1 MLRVLLLGCILLA
14 GSSLLSAA
22 DVTDLNNKVLRG
34 QIIGFTNDTL
44 SLKDDG
50 GAVIKLPLKSL
61 ATVDTGSKLAVL
73 PMAYDEAEL
82 TDGTILRLTD
92 FKIQGRKIGLE
103 MAMSVEGTGKPKTT
117 LPMSAVF
124 TWLRNAPQGN
134 NRNELRTI
142 VIKRGTRDLLITR
155 AKVEEKDVLVPSE
168 GTVLQGSEDGTRIE
182 YNNNADVKTTLPI
195 ARFSGIVFNQVNQA
209 VVPPT
214 IGKVLDVYGN
224 TLVAT
229 SIVTAEANGQTAV
242 TVKTV
247 AGAEYQYGS
256 LSAISKFDFSQG
268 NQKFLSELEPTVD
281 AAPVAE
287 GDLNMPY
294 LKNKS
299 PNGGLRLAGKGY
311 TKGVWV
317 ASDVALVYKLDGD
330 YREFKAV
337 LGIDEAVQV
346 ATGTL
351 KVSIEADGKKLFE
364 QTFTRKAN
372 KTETVNLNVK
382 DVKLLKINVETDA
395 LFTGASL
402 SLGDA
407 KLQK

>member
-1 MLRVLLLGCILLA
+1 MLRVLLSVGFVLFA
-14 GSSLLSAA
+14 SSILSAA
-22 DVTDLNNKVLRG
+22 DVTDLNNKILRG
-34 QIIGFTNDTL
+34 QIVGLTADTL
-44 SLKDDG
+44 SIKDDG
-50 GAVIKLPLKSL
+50 GAVVKLPLKSL
-61 ATVDTGSKLAVL
+61 ATVDVGNKLAVL
-73 PMAYDEAEL
+73 PMAYDEVEL
-82 TDGTILRLTD
+82 TDGSILRLQD
-92 FKIQGRKIGLE
+92 FKIQGKKIVLDV
-103 MAMSVEGTGKPKTT
+103 AMTVEGSTKPKTT
-117 LPMSAVF
+117 LPMMAVF

-134 NRNELRTI
+134 NRNELRSI
-142 VIKRGTRDLLITR
+142 VLKRGTRDLLVTR

-168 GTVLQGSEDGTRIE
+168 GTVLQGSEDGTKID

-195 ARFSGIVFNQVNQA
+195 ARFAGLVFNQANQA

-214 IGKVLDVYGN
+214 IGKVIDVYGN

-229 SIVTAEANGQTAV
+229 SITTAEANGQIAV

-256 LSAISKFDFSQG
+256 LNAIAKFDFSQG

-281 AAPVAE
+281 AAPVVD

-294 LKNKS
+294 LKNKT
-299 PNGGLRLAGKGY
+299 PNGGLRLGGKAY

-382 DVKLLKINVETDA
+382 DAKVLKINVETDA

>member
-1 MLRVLLLGCILLA
+1 MLRVLLSSCFLLV
-14 GSSLLSAA
+14 GSSLLLAA
-22 DVTDLNNKVLRG
+22 DVTDLNDKVLRG
-34 QIIGFTNDTL
+34 QIVGFTNDTL
-44 SLKDDG
+44 SVKDDG
-50 GAVIKLPLKSL
+50 GAVIKVPLKSL
-61 ATVDTGSKLAVL
+61 ATVDVGNKLAVL
-73 PMAYDEAEL
+73 PLAYDEAEL
-82 TDGTILRLTD
+82 TDGSILRLQD
-92 FKIQGRKIGLE
+92 FKIQGKKIVFDV
-103 MAMSVEGTGKPKTT
+103 AMTVEGTTKPMMS
-117 LPMSAVF
+117 LPTSAVF

-134 NRNELRTI
+134 NRNDLRTI
-142 VIKRGTRDLLITR
+142 VLKRGTRDLLVTR
-155 AKVEEKDVLVPSE
+155 AKVEERDVLIPSE
-168 GTVLQGSEDGTRIE
+168 GTVLQGSEDGSKIE
-182 YNNNADVKTTLPI
+182 FNNNSDVKTTLPI
-195 ARFSGIVFNQVNQA
+195 ARFSALVFNQANQV

-214 IGKVLDVYGN
+214 IGKVIDVYGN
-224 TLVAT
+224 SLVAT
-229 SIVTAEANGQTAV
+229 SITTAEANGQIAV

-247 AGAEYQYGS
+247 AGAEYQYSS
-256 LSAISKFDFSQG
+256 LSAISRFDFSQG
-268 NQKFLSELEPTVD
+268 NQKFLSELDPTVD
-281 AAPVAE
+281 AAPVAD

-294 LKNKS
+294 LKNKT
-299 PNGGLRLAGKGY
+299 PNGGLRLGGKAY

-372 KTETVNLNVK
+372 KFETVNLNVK
-382 DVKLLKINVETDA
+382 DAKTLKINVETDA